1 MRIDGI
7 ASGLKTKDLI
17 DALVN
22 VAAIPKTLVAN
33 RITDRNSVISNLQSL
48 NTALQSLTDKAKAA
62 GSSTSLARYT
72 ASSSSEAVTVVAGET
87 ARAFSTDVVVDTL
100 ARAHAV
106 VTAAGD
112 ASAFAGPFSL
122 VGADGTVTE
131 LAPGGGSAADLAA
144 AINAAK
150 AGVTATVVPGGRD
163 AQGAALSRIQ
173 ITSTRTGAEGAFSL
187 HRGTAAE
194 VAASASI
201 DVSTEPGAAVLARGT
216 DAVIRLFAGT
226 AAEQVV
232 TSASNTFTGIG
243 DGIDITVKAVSAD
256 PVTVTVTPDA
266 KAQSDAASAFV
277 KEIATLLTRID
288 NGSKATV
295 AAPGKTTTLGVFT
308 GDSTV
313 RSLRAALAS
322 AVQSPVDGVSP
333 STIGISVD
341 KAGALSFDADR
352 FAAAMAEDPEA
363 VQAVFAAVSARVQD
377 TTAQYS
383 DKYDGLVTQRIT
395 GQQSEVKTLEKQ
407 VERMD
412 LRLDMRRA
420 TLERTYAAMEVRLS
434 GLQSRSDWLT
444 SQLSALTP
452 SSK

>member
-1 MRIDGI
+1 M
-7 ASGLKTKDLI
+7 
-17 DALVN
+17 
-22 VAAIPKTLVAN
+22 
-33 RITDRNSVISNLQSL
+33 
-48 NTALQSLTDKAKAA
+48 
-62 GSSTSLARYT
+62 
-72 ASSSSEAVTVVAGET
+72 
-87 ARAFSTDVVVDTL
+87 
-100 ARAHAV
+100 

-112 ASAFAGPFSL
+112 DSAFGGTFSL
-122 VGADGTVTE
+122 VAADGSVTE
-131 LAPGGGSAADLAA
+131 LAPAGGSAAELAA

-163 AQGAALSRIQ
+163 AQGAALSRVQ

-187 HRGTAAE
+187 QRGTAAE
-194 VAASASI
+194 VAASTAV

-232 TSASNTFTGIG
+232 TSASNTFTDIG
-243 DGIDITVKAVSAD
+243 EGIDITVGTVSAD

-266 KAQSDAASAFV
+266 KAQSDAAAAFV

-295 AAPGKTTTLGVFT
+295 AEPGKTTTLGVFT

-333 STIGISVD
+333 STIGISID
-341 KAGALSFDADR
+341 KSGVLSFDADR
-352 FAAAMAEDPEA
+352 FAAAMADDPQA
-363 VQAVFAAVSARVQD
+363 VQAVFAAVSARVQA
-377 TTAQYS
+377 TTTQYS

-444 SQLSALTP
+444 SQLSALTS

>member
-1 MRIDGI
+1 MQIDGL
-7 ASGLKTKDLI
+7 ASGIKTKDVI
-17 DALVN
+17 DALIN
-22 VAAIPKTLVAN
+22 VAAIPKTLVTN

-48 NTALQSLTDKAKAA
+48 NTALQALTDKAKAA
-62 GSSTSLARYT
+62 ASSTSLARYT

-87 ARAFSTDVVVDTL
+87 ARAFSTDIVVDTL

-112 ASAFAGPFSL
+112 ATAFGGTFSL
-122 VGADGTVTE
+122 VAADGSVTE
-131 LAPGGGSAADLAA
+131 VTGSGSAAELAA

-187 HRGTAAE
+187 QRGTAAE
-194 VAASASI
+194 VAASTSV
-201 DVSTEPGAAVLARGT
+201 DVATAPGAAVLAQGT

-232 TSASNTFTGIG
+232 TSASNTFTDVGE
-243 DGIDITVKAVSAD
+243 GIDITVGAVSAD

-333 STIGISVD
+333 STIGITVD
-341 KAGALSFDADR
+341 KAGVLSFDADR
-352 FAAAMAEDPEA
+352 FAAAMADDPEA
-363 VQAVFAAVSARVQD
+363 VQSVFAAVSARVQA
-377 TTAQYS
+377 TTTQYS

-395 GQQSEVKTLEKQ
+395 GQQGEVKTLEKQ

>member
-1 MRIDGI
+1 MQIDGL
-7 ASGLKTKDLI
+7 ASGVKTKDVI

-22 VAAIPKTLVAN
+22 VAAIPKTLVTN

-48 NTALQSLTDKAKAA
+48 NTALQGLADKAKAA
-62 GSSTSLARYT
+62 ASATSLARYS
-72 ASSSSEAVTVVAGET
+72 ASSSSEAVTVVARET
-87 ARAFSTDVVVDTL
+87 ARAFSTDVVVDAL

-112 ASAFAGPFSL
+112 ATAFGGTFSL
-122 VGADGTVTE
+122 VAADGSVTE
-131 LAPGGGSAADLAA
+131 VTGGGSAAELAA

-150 AGVTATVVPGGRD
+150 TGVTATVVPGGRD

-173 ITSTRTGAEGAFSL
+173 ITSTRTGAEGTFRL

-194 VAASASI
+194 VAASTAV
-201 DVSTEPGAAVLARGT
+201 DVSTEPGAAVLAQGR

-226 AAEQVV
+226 TAEQVV
-232 TSASNTFTGIG
+232 TSASNTFTDIG
-243 DGIDITVKAVSAD
+243 EGVDITVGAVSAD

-266 KAQSDAASAFV
+266 KAQSDAAAAFI
-277 KEIATLLTRID
+277 KEISTLLTRID

-313 RSLRAALAS
+313 RSLRAALAA
-322 AVQSPVDGVSP
+322 AVQSPVDGTSP

-341 KAGALSFDADR
+341 KAGVLSFDADR
-352 FAAAMAEDPEA
+352 FAAAMADDPTA
-363 VQAVFAAVSARVQD
+363 AQAVFSAVSARVQA
-377 TTAQYS
+377 TTSEYS
-383 DKYDGLVTQRIT
+383 DKYDGLITQRIT
-395 GQQSEVKTLEKQ
+395 GQQTEVKSLEKQ

-452 SSK
+452 PSK

>member
-1 MRIDGI
+1 M
-7 ASGLKTKDLI
+7 
-17 DALVN
+17 
-22 VAAIPKTLVAN
+22 
-33 RITDRNSVISNLQSL
+33 
-48 NTALQSLTDKAKAA
+48 
-62 GSSTSLARYT
+62 
-72 ASSSSEAVTVVAGET
+72 
-87 ARAFSTDVVVDTL
+87 
-100 ARAHAV
+100 
-106 VTAAGD
+106 
-112 ASAFAGPFSL
+112 
-122 VGADGTVTE
+122 
-131 LAPGGGSAADLAA
+131 
-144 AINAAK
+144 
-150 AGVTATVVPGGRD
+150 
-163 AQGAALSRIQ
+163 
-173 ITSTRTGAEGAFSL
+173 
-187 HRGTAAE
+187 
-194 VAASASI
+194 
-201 DVSTEPGAAVLARGT
+201 
-216 DAVIRLFAGT
+216 
-226 AAEQVV
+226 
-232 TSASNTFTGIG
+232 
-243 DGIDITVKAVSAD
+243 
-256 PVTVTVTPDA
+256 
-266 KAQSDAASAFV
+266 
-277 KEIATLLTRID
+277 
-288 NGSKATV
+288 
-295 AAPGKTTTLGVFT
+295 FT

>member
-1 MRIDGI
+1 MQIDGL
-7 ASGLKTKDLI
+7 ASGIKTKDVI
-17 DALVN
+17 DALIN
-22 VAAIPKTLVAN
+22 VAAIPKTLVTN

-48 NTALQSLTDKAKAA
+48 NTALQALTDKAKAA
-62 GSSTSLARYT
+62 ASSTSLARYT

-87 ARAFSTDVVVDTL
+87 ARAFSTDIVVDTL

-112 ASAFAGPFSL
+112 ATAFGGTFSL
-122 VGADGTVTE
+122 VAADGSVTE
-131 LAPGGGSAADLAA
+131 VTGSGSAAELAA

-194 VAASASI
+194 VAASTSV
-201 DVSTEPGAAVLARGT
+201 DVATAPGAAVLAQGT

-232 TSASNTFTGIG
+232 TSASNTFTDVGE
-243 DGIDITVKAVSAD
+243 GIDITVGAVSAD

-295 AAPGKTTTLGVFT
+295 AAPGKATTLGVFT

-333 STIGISVD
+333 STIGITVD
-341 KAGALSFDADR
+341 KAGVLSFDADR
-352 FAAAMAEDPEA
+352 FAAAMADDPEA
-363 VQAVFAAVSARVQD
+363 VQSVFAAVSARVQA
-377 TTAQYS
+377 TTTQYS

-395 GQQSEVKTLEKQ
+395 GQQGEVKTLEKQ

>member
-1 MRIDGI
+1 MQIDGL
-7 ASGLKTKDLI
+7 ASGIKTKDVI
-17 DALVN
+17 DALIN
-22 VAAIPKTLVAN
+22 VAAIPKTLVTN

-48 NTALQSLTDKAKAA
+48 NTALQALTDKAKAA
-62 GSSTSLARYT
+62 ASSTSLARYT
-72 ASSSSEAVTVVAGET
+72 ASSSSEAVAVVAGET
-87 ARAFSTDVVVDTL
+87 ARAFSTDIVVDTL

-112 ASAFAGPFSL
+112 ATAFGGIFSL
-122 VGADGTVTE
+122 VAADGSVTE
-131 LAPGGGSAADLAA
+131 VTGSGSAAELAA

-194 VAASASI
+194 VAASTSV
-201 DVSTEPGAAVLARGT
+201 DVATAPGAAVLAQGT

-232 TSASNTFTGIG
+232 TSASNTFTDVGE
-243 DGIDITVKAVSAD
+243 GIDITVGAVSAD

-333 STIGISVD
+333 STIGITVD
-341 KAGALSFDADR
+341 KAGVLSFDADR
-352 FAAAMAEDPEA
+352 FAAAMADDPEA
-363 VQAVFAAVSARVQD
+363 VQSVFAAVSARVQA
-377 TTAQYS
+377 TTTQYS

-395 GQQSEVKTLEKQ
+395 GQQGEVKTLEKQ

>member
-1 MRIDGI
+1 MQIDGL
-7 ASGLKTKDLI
+7 ASGIKTKDVI
-17 DALVN
+17 DALIN
-22 VAAIPKTLVAN
+22 VAAIPKTLVTN

-48 NTALQSLTDKAKAA
+48 NTALQALTDKAKAA
-62 GSSTSLARYT
+62 ASSTSLARYT

-87 ARAFSTDVVVDTL
+87 ARAFSTDIVVDTL

-112 ASAFAGPFSL
+112 ATAFGGTFSL
-122 VGADGTVTE
+122 VAADGSVTE
-131 LAPGGGSAADLAA
+131 VTGSGSAAELAA

-194 VAASASI
+194 VAASTSV
-201 DVSTEPGAAVLARGT
+201 DVATAPGAAVLAQGT

-232 TSASNTFTGIG
+232 TSASNTFTDVGE
-243 DGIDITVKAVSAD
+243 GIDITVGAVSAD

-333 STIGISVD
+333 STIGITVD
-341 KAGALSFDADR
+341 KAGVLSFDADR
-352 FAAAMAEDPEA
+352 FAAAMADDPEA
-363 VQAVFAAVSARVQD
+363 VQSVFAAVSARVQA
-377 TTAQYS
+377 TTTQYS

-395 GQQSEVKTLEKQ
+395 GQQGEVKTLEKQ

>member
-1 MRIDGI
+1 MQIDGL
-7 ASGLKTKDLI
+7 ASGIKTKDVI
-17 DALVN
+17 DALIN
-22 VAAIPKTLVAN
+22 VAAIPKTLVTN

-48 NTALQSLTDKAKAA
+48 NTALQALTDKAKAA
-62 GSSTSLARYT
+62 ASSTSLARYT

-87 ARAFSTDVVVDTL
+87 ARAFSTDIVVDTL

-112 ASAFAGPFSL
+112 ATAFGGTFSL
-122 VGADGTVTE
+122 VAADGSVTE
-131 LAPGGGSAADLAA
+131 VTGSGSAAELAA

-194 VAASASI
+194 VAASTSV
-201 DVSTEPGAAVLARGT
+201 DVATAPGAAVLAQGT

-232 TSASNTFTGIG
+232 TSASNTFTDVGE
-243 DGIDITVKAVSAD
+243 GIDITVGAVSAD

-333 STIGISVD
+333 STIGITVD
-341 KAGALSFDADR
+341 KAGVLSFDADR
-352 FAAAMAEDPEA
+352 FAAAMADDPEA
-363 VQAVFAAVSARVQD
+363 VQSVFAAVSARVQA
-377 TTAQYS
+377 TTTQYS
-383 DKYDGLVTQRIT
+383 DKYNGLVTQRIT
-395 GQQSEVKTLEKQ
+395 GQQGEVKTLEKQ

>member
-1 MRIDGI
+1 MQIDGL
-7 ASGLKTKDLI
+7 ASGIKTKDVI
-17 DALVN
+17 DALIN
-22 VAAIPKTLVAN
+22 VAAIPKTLVTN

-48 NTALQSLTDKAKAA
+48 NTALQALTDKAKAA
-62 GSSTSLARYT
+62 ASSTSLARYT

-87 ARAFSTDVVVDTL
+87 ARAFSTDIVVDTL

-106 VTAAGD
+106 VTAAGE
-112 ASAFAGPFSL
+112 ATAFGGTFSL
-122 VGADGTVTE
+122 VAADGSVTE
-131 LAPGGGSAADLAA
+131 VTGSGSAAELAA

-194 VAASASI
+194 VAASTSV
-201 DVSTEPGAAVLARGT
+201 DVATAPGAAVLAQGT

-232 TSASNTFTGIG
+232 TSASNTFTDVGE
-243 DGIDITVKAVSAD
+243 GIDITVGAVSAD

-333 STIGISVD
+333 STIGITVD
-341 KAGALSFDADR
+341 KAGVLSFDADR
-352 FAAAMAEDPEA
+352 FAAAMADDPEA
-363 VQAVFAAVSARVQD
+363 VQSVFAAVSARVQA
-377 TTAQYS
+377 TTTQYS

-395 GQQSEVKTLEKQ
+395 GQQGEVKTLEKQ

>member
-1 MRIDGI
+1 MQIDGL
-7 ASGLKTKDLI
+7 ASGIKTKDVI
-17 DALVN
+17 DALIN
-22 VAAIPKTLVAN
+22 VAAIPKTLVTN

-48 NTALQSLTDKAKAA
+48 NTALQALTDKAKAA
-62 GSSTSLARYT
+62 ASSTSLARYT

-87 ARAFSTDVVVDTL
+87 GRAFSTDIVVDTL

-112 ASAFAGPFSL
+112 ATAFGGTFSL
-122 VGADGTVTE
+122 VAADGSVTE
-131 LAPGGGSAADLAA
+131 VTGSGSAAELAA

-194 VAASASI
+194 VAASTSV
-201 DVSTEPGAAVLARGT
+201 DVATAPGAAVLAQGT

-232 TSASNTFTGIG
+232 TSASNTFTDVGE
-243 DGIDITVKAVSAD
+243 GIDITVGAVSAD

-266 KAQSDAASAFV
+266 KAQSDAVSAFV

-322 AVQSPVDGVSP
+322 AVQSPVDGISP
-333 STIGISVD
+333 STIGITVD
-341 KAGALSFDADR
+341 KAGVLSFDADR
-352 FAAAMAEDPEA
+352 FAAAMADDPEA
-363 VQAVFAAVSARVQD
+363 VQSVFAAVSARVQA
-377 TTAQYS
+377 TTTQYS

-395 GQQSEVKTLEKQ
+395 GQQGEVKTLEKQ